1 MLTFYDIP
9 SKVPGQAWSPTNW
22 KVRFVLN
29 YKKLEYKTEWIE
41 YPDIEAFCK
50 EHGIPPTASKPDGTG
65 YNTLPAIHDDKTGIY
80 MADTFP
86 IAQYLDKTYPD
97 TLAVVPAGTE
107 AIVKELIDT
116 NFPKLHPLIMFAFY
130 EMTQITN
137 PVSGEYFERTRS
149 GFFGKPVKD
158 IVPTGEAKLQT
169 LELIKNSLGEI
180 NALYKGKYIMGDNP
194 TLPDFVFAATFLGVK
209 ILLGEES
216 DVWMEVAKFQGG
228 KWAGLLDDLKAY
240 QGVF

>member
-1 MLTFYDIP
+1 
-9 SKVPGQAWSPTNW
+9 
-22 KVRFVLN
+22 
-29 YKKLEYKTEWIE
+29 
-41 YPDIEAFCK
+41 
-50 EHGIPPTASKPDGTG
+50 
-65 YNTLPAIHDDKTGIY
+65 

-97 TLAVVPAGTE
+97 TPVGIPTGTE
-107 AIVKELIDT
+107 TIVKEIIDT
-116 NFPKLHPLIMFAFY
+116 NFPKLHPLIMFTFY
-130 EMTQITN
+130 ETTQITN

-158 IVPTGEAKLQT
+158 IVPTGE
-169 LELIKNSLGEI
+169 S
-180 NALYKGKYIMGDNP
+180 
-194 TLPDFVFAATFLGVK
+194 K

-240 QGVF
+240 QGVV